1 MSRQLLDKAHE
12 VVRAARRLGAQDV
25 RATVNRN
32 RTSGVEWRDGK
43 LDRIRESTS
52 MGVAITLFVDGRYS
66 QNSTSD
72 LRSAALESFLAET
85 IAATRLL
92 ATDPFRRLPDPSRYA
107 NRYAGDLVLFDGPG
121 ASSVTG
127 IDRRRVAQTLEDG
140 ARSAPGAD
148 RIIAVQARCSDSLY
162 EQALVNSNG
171 MEGDS
176 AATVFSTFATATL
189 RGEGDRRP
197 MDYAYA
203 ATLRR
208 GDLPDPA
215 AIGAAAVTRASSMIG
230 QAPMASG
237 RYPCV
242 IENRVVERALEGL
255 LEPLNGN
262 LIQQKQSFLADKLG
276 QAVAG
281 ELFTIIDDP
290 FVVSGFGSGT
300 YDDEGMSTYRRP
312 IFERGVLRGFY
323 LSTYYAN
330 KLNLPPTSGS
340 QTNLIFESGA
350 RDLDGLLQAMGTG
363 ILVTDFVGGNS
374 NSTTGDFSV
383 GIRGQW
389 VENGR
394 RVRPVAEMN
403 LSGNHLAVWK
413 QVAELGNDPWPYSS
427 VRCPSL
433 RFGEL
438 EFAGS

>member
-1 MSRQLLDKAHE
+1 
-12 VVRAARRLGAQDV
+12 
-25 RATVNRN
+25 
-32 RTSGVEWRDGK
+32 
-43 LDRIRESTS
+43 
-52 MGVAITLFVDGRYS
+52 
-66 QNSTSD
+66 
-72 LRSAALESFLAET
+72 
-85 IAATRLL
+85 
-92 ATDPFRRLPDPSRYA
+92 
-107 NRYAGDLVLFDGPG
+107 
-121 ASSVTG
+121 
-127 IDRRRVAQTLEDG
+127 
-140 ARSAPGAD
+140 
-148 RIIAVQARCSDSLY
+148 VQARCSDSLY

-176 AATVFSTFATATL
+176 AATVFSTFASATL

-203 ATLRR
+203 ATLQRS
-208 GDLPDPA
+208 DLLDPA
-215 AIGAAAVTRASSMIG
+215 AIGAAAVKRASSMIG

-237 RYPCV
+237 RYACV
-242 IENRVVERALEGL
+242 IE
-255 LEPLNGN
+255 N
-262 LIQQKQSFLADKLG
+262 LIQQKRSFLADKLG

-281 ELFTIIDDP
+281 ELFTIVDDP
-290 FVVSGFGSGT
+290 FVVSGFGSGV
-300 YDDEGMSTYRRP
+300 YDDEGMSTYKRP
-312 IFERGVLRGFY
+312 IFERGVLRDFY
-323 LSTYYAN
+323 LNTYYAN

-350 RDLDGLLQAMGTG
+350 RDLDGLLQSMGTG
-363 ILVTDFVGGNS
+363 ILITDFVGGNS
-374 NSTTGDFSV
+374 NSTTGDFSI

-403 LSGNHLAVWK
+403 LSGNHLTVWK